1 MKSQKLKVYLG
12 ADHRGF
18 GLKEK
23 IARWLFESGREFTD
37 LGADI
42 LDPKDDY
49 PIYAERVASMVANN
63 KNSLGILL
71 CGSGV
76 GVEVA
81 ANKIDGVRAGIGKSP
96 GQVKAGRNDDNMNI
110 LVLAAD
116 FTEDEE
122 AKRMVEVF
130 LKTKFEA
137 KERFKK
143 RIEDIKRLEAN
154 N

>member
-1 MKSQKLKVYLG
+1 MKIYLG
-12 ADHRGF
+12 ADHRGY

-23 IARWLFESGREFTD
+23 IAKWLFEWGYKFVD
-37 LGADI
+37 MGADY
-42 LDPKDDY
+42 LDPNDDY
-49 PIYAERVASMVANN
+49 PLYAQKVGSIVGAN
-63 KNSLGILL
+63 KDSLGILL

-81 ANKIDGVRAGIGKSP
+81 ANKIDGVRAATGKSP
-96 GQVKAGRNDDNMNI
+96 EQVRAGRGDDNMNV

-116 FTEDEE
+116 YTQENE
-122 AKRMVEVF
+122 AKKMVKVF

-137 KERFKK
+137 KARYKK
-143 RIEDIKRLEAN
+143 RLEDIKRLEAN